1 MDLDEFYNK
10 DTHTNEIQV
19 VENQLVLAK
28 QLQYEM
34 IGLEKQKKLI
44 EETEKELKAKLED
57 VMSKNNISSYETND
71 KKIKISYTPQTTMET
86 LDKDKLFTEF
96 PEAYRACMKDT
107 PRKASVRITIREEKE
122 NEFNN

>member
-1 MDLDEFYNK
+1 MDLDEFYNE
-10 DTHTNEIQV
+10 DTHKQEIQV

-44 EETEKELKAKLED
+44 EETEKELKAKLEA

-71 KKIKISYTPQTTMET
+71 KKIKISYTPETTYET
-86 LDKDKLFTEF
+86 FDKEQLFIDY
-96 PEAYRACMKDT
+96 PDIYRKYVKET

-122 NEFNN
+122 NELN